1 MSWPQ
6 LKNKNEENNSRAG
19 FKDGM
24 KLMAKV
30 EESTLQVRVSDAVDP
45 RDCMCMAL
53 DDADLIKH
61 TEKTYFSLIRD

>member
-1 MSWPQ
+1 
-6 LKNKNEENNSRAG
+6 
-19 FKDGM
+19 
-24 KLMAKV
+24 MAKA